1 MTPSLF
7 PDEPADLAALADI
20 AARSIPRARLQAEG
34 FRGVTKSTE
43 LQPEGYTVIDWL
55 HPARALAGAPD
66 RHVMEYVPSSH
77 RRPRGAPT
85 LPRLTA
91 STYAEQVAIHQ
102 ALGLRVVSPGQP
114 FTRTRSATRG

>member
-20 AARSIPRARLQAEG
+20 AAGATPRAELQAAG
-34 FRGVTKSTE
+34 FRPVTKSTE

-55 HPARALAGAPD
+55 HPGRALAGDPD
-66 RHVMEYVPSSH
+66 RHVMEYVPSGH
-77 RRPRGAPT
+77 RRPTGAPT

-91 STYAEQVAIHQ
+91 ATYAEQLAIHE
-102 ALGLRVVSPGQP
+102 ALGLRVVGPGRP
-114 FTRTRSATRG
+114 FTRTRSGR